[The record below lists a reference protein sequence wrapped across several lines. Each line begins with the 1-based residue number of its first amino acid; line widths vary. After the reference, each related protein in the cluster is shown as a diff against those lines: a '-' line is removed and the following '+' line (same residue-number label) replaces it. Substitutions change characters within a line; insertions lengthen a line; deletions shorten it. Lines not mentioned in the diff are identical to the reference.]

1 MNRTLLLA
9 LGLAALVI
17 LPFAGMPT
25 YYLHL
30 LILILIWGFIGTS
43 WSIMGRFG
51 IVSLGHGAFMG
62 VGVYTTAL
70 LWNFYGLTPWLGIP
84 IGISLAALLALV
96 IGYPAF
102 RFGVIG
108 HYFALVTL
116 ALGEVVRLFI
126 IAERESTGGSLGM
139 TPNRVQPPTDVS
151 WYALQFTEKYYFY
164 LIALAVW
171 IVGLW
176 IWIRIDRSMSRSALE
191 AISEDEGAAASLGIR
206 VTREKLRVT
215 LISAGMTALGGI
227 LLGLYNQY
235 LNPNTLS
242 GIAISLEIVFAAIV
256 GGMYGA
262 PGPTI
267 GAVLTIAFRESLRT
281 YFGVNLIGMAESI
294 YGALLIVCIIFMP
307 RGIWGF
313 VEAWWQD
320 WHNRRRPPAGADP
333 QATHTDPTATH

>member
-1 MNRTLLLA
+1 MNRNPLLL
-9 LGLAALVI
+9 LGLAGLVI
-17 LPFAGMPT
+17 LPFAGLPI

-30 LILILIWGFIGTS
+30 IILILIWGFIGTA
-43 WSIMGRFG
+43 WSVMGRFG

-62 VGVYTTAL
+62 VGVYATAL
-70 LWNFYGLTPWLGIP
+70 LWNLYGLTPWLGIP
-84 IGISLAALLALV
+84 IGITLAMVLALF

-102 RFGVIG
+102 RFGVVG

-126 IAERESTGGSLGM
+126 IAERGITGGSLGM
-139 TPNRVQPPTDVS
+139 TPTRVQPSTDVS
-151 WYALQFTEKYYFY
+151 WYALQFADKRYFY
-164 LIALAVW
+164 FIALAVW
-171 IVGLW
+171 IAGLW
-176 IWIRIDRSMSRSALE
+176 IWLRIDRSMSRLALE
-191 AISEDEGAAASLGIR
+191 AISEDEVAAASLGIR

-242 GIAISLEIVFAAIV
+242 GIGISLEIVFAAIV

-267 GAVLTIAFRESLRT
+267 GAILTIAFRESLRN
-281 YFGVNLIGMAESI
+281 YFGVQLIGMAETI
-294 YGALLIVCIIFMP
+294 YGALLIVFIIFMP

-313 VEAWWQD
+313 FEAWWQ
-320 WHNRRRPPAGADP
+320 RRRGPPEDAETCAHRKVRPD
-333 QATHTDPTATH
+333 